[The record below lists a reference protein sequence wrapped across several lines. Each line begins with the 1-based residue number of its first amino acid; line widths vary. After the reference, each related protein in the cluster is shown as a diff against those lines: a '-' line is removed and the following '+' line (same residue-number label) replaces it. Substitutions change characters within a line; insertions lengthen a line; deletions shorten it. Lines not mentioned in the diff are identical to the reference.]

1 MEWDLQ
7 KLLVNIRKADTDEL
21 LDRIT
26 AYRLGLEPDAIDMVE
41 QELHRRGVAAA
52 RIAEHWELCR
62 RDCIFHADGTA
73 KMCSFCRKP
82 AVREG
87 WGWHKIFGKL
97 PVFPR
102 PLCCCQVHSAKL
114 L

>member
-1 MEWDLQ
+1 MEFDPQ
-7 KLLVNIRKADTDEL
+7 ELLVNIRKADTDDL

-26 AYRLGLEPDAIDMVE
+26 AYRPGLEPDAIDMIE
-41 QELHRRGVAAA
+41 QELQRRGIAAE
-52 RIAEHWELCR
+52 RIAEHWEVSR
-62 RDCIFHADGTA
+62 RDYIFHADGTA

-87 WGWHKIFGKL
+87 WGWHKILGKL

-102 PLCCCQVHSAKL
+102 LMCCCQAHFAKL

>member
-26 AYRLGLEPDAIDMVE
+26 AYRPGLERDAIDMVE
-41 QELHRRGVAAA
+41 QELHRRGVAAE

-73 KMCSFCRKP
+73 KMCSYCRKP

>member
-1 MEWDLQ
+1 MESDLQ

-26 AYRLGLEPDAIDMVE
+26 AYRLGLEADAIDMVE
-41 QELHRRGVAAA
+41 QELHRRGVAAE

-62 RDCIFHADGTA
+62 RDCTFHADGTA
-73 KMCSFCRKP
+73 KMCSHCRKP
-82 AVREG
+82 RVREG